1 MTQATQSWLSFYGD
15 CNMAFTG
22 NFMCTTFKR
31 ELLTGT
37 HNFTAST
44 GNTFKLALY
53 TNSAS
58 FTAATT
64 AYTATNEV
72 GNSGTYVAGGGALTN
87 VTPTTSGTTALTDF
101 ADITFTSATITARGA
116 MIYNDSAAGDPSVII
131 LDFGSDK
138 SSTSGD
144 FQIVFPTAD
153 ASNAIIRIA

>member
-1 MTQATQSWLSFYGD
+1 
-15 CNMAFTG
+15 MAFTG
-22 NFMCTTFKR
+22 NFMCTSFKQ

-37 HNFTAST
+37 HDFTAST

-53 TNSAS
+53 DNNAS

-72 GNSGTYVAGGGALTN
+72 SNSGTYTAGGGSLTN
-87 VTPTTSGTTALTDF
+87 VTPTTSGTTAFTDF
-101 ADITFTSATITARGA
+101 ADLTFTSATITARGA
-116 MIYNDSAAGDPSVII
+116 LIYNDTATGDPSVVV

-153 ASNAIIRIA
+153 SSSAIIRIA